1 MTETTDFARLEQKWQ
16 IKFKNLD
23 LLRQA
28 FIHRSYLNEHPEN
41 NLGHNERLEFLG
53 DAVLELVVTD
63 YLFKKYQTENEG
75 ELTAY
80 RAALVN
86 SESLSAVAAEAG
98 LNDYLLLSRGEQKD
112 TGRARQAILAN
123 TFESVVAAIFL
134 DQGYDT
140 ARDFI
145 AKYLFSKTE
154 EMVDK
159 ELWRDAKS
167 LFQERAQAGLNITP
181 NYQVISETGPDHDK
195 TFTVGLYL
203 NDELIAEGVGPSK
216 QRAEQEAARIGLL
229 VKDWQK

>member
-1 MTETTDFARLEQKWQ
+1 MIENTDFSRLEQKWQ
-16 IKFKNLD
+16 INFKNLD

-53 DAVLELVVTD
+53 DAVLELVTTE
-63 YLFKKYQTENEG
+63 YLYAKYPGDNEG

-86 SESLSAVAAEAG
+86 AETLAKVAEEAG
-98 LNDYLLLSRGEQKD
+98 LGAYLLLSRGEQRD

-134 DQGYDT
+134 DQGYGT

-154 EMVDK
+154 EMVDNQ
-159 ELWRDAKS
+159 LWRDSKS
-167 LFQERAQAGLNITP
+167 LFQERAQASLSITP
-181 NYQVISETGPDHDK
+181 SYRVISETGPDHDK

-203 NDELIAEGVGPSK
+203 GEELVAEGVGPSK
-216 QRAEQEAARIGLL
+216 QRAEQEAARIALL
-229 VKDWQK
+229 IKKWQ